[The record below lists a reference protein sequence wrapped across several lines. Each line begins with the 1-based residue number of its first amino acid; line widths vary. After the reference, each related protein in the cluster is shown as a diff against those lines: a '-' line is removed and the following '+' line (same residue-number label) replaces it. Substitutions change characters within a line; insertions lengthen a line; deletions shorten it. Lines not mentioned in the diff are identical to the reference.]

1 MYLSSKILDEISRTQ
16 WQMREM
22 SEGAQHK
29 AVGAG
34 REYFTGAADAYQAAY
49 IFIDEMVE
57 RIIHL
62 PSAQD
67 QDKGVE
73 K

>member
-1 MYLSSKILDEISRTQ
+1 
-16 WQMREM
+16 MREM

-29 AVGAG
+29 AIGAG